1 MFKNYFKV
9 AYRNLLHNKLYAIV
23 NIFGMGVAIAFCIVA
38 YLNHSYNYT
47 FDTFHKNAKKIYRVK
62 IVRLFNGQEQAWG
75 ISPRPLAPALAADFA
90 AVERTVRLS
99 RSTAAFRYGENV
111 LTETILHTDPTFF
124 EMFDFPLKY
133 GSAEVLRDKSKLV
146 LSEDLAHKYFGD
158 ENPIGKQVTLRY
170 SDGVSREFFI
180 GAVVQEFPDYSS
192 IQFDA
197 LASLDVLLDVGSDKP
212 DDWADW
218 AHITFVQ
225 VSYPAQ
231 VPIIQKHL
239 DRYVAAH
246 NAVAPDWQ
254 IVRFYFDPLLD
265 LALNAWDEN
274 LRSDILKPAM
284 HPAGM
289 ISPTIIAA
297 LLLLMACFNYINTS
311 IAFSSKRLKEIGVR
325 KVVGG
330 MRRQMVAQF
339 LIENFL
345 LCALAMILGMG
356 LAEIFVP
363 IHDNLWTYFE
373 LSLEYSENIGLL
385 VFLTGLLLL
394 VGMIAG
400 AYPAFYISGYHPV
413 KILRGQQ
420 KFGRTSW
427 FARILLTFQFAVS
440 MLTLIAS
447 LVFIQNA
454 DFLKN
459 IDLGYNREQV
469 VIVPLGDAKNYE
481 PYRGAVERNSS
492 IVSLSGCRDQVG
504 LRWGTQP
511 VESASLKSQADVL
524 SVGPD
529 YLETMSLRLVAGR
542 SFAPD
547 LATDVDESVIINRK
561 LAREFG
567 WDDREVAGQTLT
579 IDSTRY
585 TVVGLVEDF
594 YNNGVWRP
602 ILPSVFRLVKPEAF
616 RYLAVRIRPENL
628 AATADFLR
636 SEWQRLLPD
645 IPYEGFYQDEVMAEA
660 ISVSESIKTMFL
672 YIAFLAIIIA
682 AMGLFALVSLNIAR
696 RTKEIGIRKVLG
708 ASVAHIVN
716 LVNREFLGLLVAAAL
731 FASVSG
737 YFAVQALLRSIYS
750 YYVGFSAL
758 PFVLASLSVFVVA
771 VITVGSQVVKVATA
785 NPVESLRYE

>member
-47 FDTFHKNAKKIYRVK
+47 FDTFHQNAEKIFRVK
-62 IVRLFNGQEQAWG
+62 TVRLFNGQEQFWG

-90 AVERTVRLS
+90 AVDRTVRLS
-99 RSTAAFRYGENV
+99 RASVAFRHGENV
-111 LTETILHTDPTFF
+111 LNETILHADPTFF

-133 GSAEVLRDKSKLV
+133 GSVEVLRDKNKLV
-146 LSEDLAHKYFGD
+146 LSNEMAHKYFGE

-170 SDGVSREFFI
+170 NDGVSREFFI
-180 GAVVQEFPDYSS
+180 GAVAEEIPDYSS

-197 LASLDVLLDVGSDKP
+197 LAALDILLDVGADKP

-218 AHITFVQ
+218 AHVTFVH
-225 VSYPAQ
+225 VSDPEQ
-231 VPIIQKHL
+231 LPLIQKHL
-239 DRYVAAH
+239 DRYAVAH

-265 LALNAWDEN
+265 LALNAWKEN
-274 LRSDILKPAM
+274 LHSDILKPAM

-297 LLLLMACFNYINTS
+297 LLMLMACFNYINTS

-330 MRRQMVAQF
+330 VRRQMIAQF

-345 LCALAMILGMG
+345 LCALALILGMG

-394 VGMIAG
+394 AGLVAG

-420 KFGRTSW
+420 RFGRTSW
-427 FARILLTFQFAVS
+427 FARILLTFQFSVS

-454 DFLKN
+454 DFLKK

-469 VIVPLGDAKNYE
+469 VIVPLADAKNYE
-481 PYRGAVERNSS
+481 PYRDAVERNSS
-492 IVSLSGCRDQVG
+492 IVNLSGCRDQVG
-504 LRWGTQP
+504 LRWSTQP
-511 VESASLKSQADVL
+511 VASASLKSQADVL
-524 SVGPD
+524 GVGPD
-529 YLETMSLRLVAGR
+529 YLETMSLRLVMGR
-542 SFAPD
+542 SFAQD
-547 LATDVDESVIINRK
+547 LATDVNESVIVNQK

-567 WDDREVAGQTLT
+567 WEDNDVAGQVLT

-585 TVVGLVEDF
+585 TVVGLVENF

-602 ILPSVFRLVKPEAF
+602 VLPSVFRLVKPEVY

-636 SEWQRLLPD
+636 NEWRRLLPD
-645 IPYEGFYQDEVMAEA
+645 VPYEGFYQNEIMAEA

-672 YIAFLAIIIA
+672 YIAFLAIVIA

-708 ASVAHIVN
+708 ASVAHIVS
-716 LVNREFLGLLVAAAL
+716 LVNREFLGLLLAAAF
-731 FASVSG
+731 FASISG

-758 PFVLASLSVFVVA
+758 PFMLASLSVFAVA
-771 VITVGSQVVKVATA
+771 AVTVGSQVVRVATA
-785 NPVESLRYE
+785 NPVASLRYE